1 MKHTYQV
8 RVDYKDAY
16 GNDIRIT
23 KNYKNKVAALYNFWR
38 FSLPKNVSVTYL
50 EEEKT
55 RRKIIK

>member
-23 KNYKNKVAALYNFWR
+23 KNYKTKVAALYNFWR
-38 FSLPKNVSVTYL
+38 FSLPKQISVTYIKD
-50 EEEKT
+50 EKPVKKT
-55 RRKIIK
+55 IK